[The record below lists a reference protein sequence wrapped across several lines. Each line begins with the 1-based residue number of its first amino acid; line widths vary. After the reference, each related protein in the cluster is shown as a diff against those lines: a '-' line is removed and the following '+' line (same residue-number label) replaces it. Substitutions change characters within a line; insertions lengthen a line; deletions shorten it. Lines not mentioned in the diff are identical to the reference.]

1 MIRVL
6 VDLFLLIGAVF
17 ALAGTVGII
26 RMPDIFTRLQA
37 STCAATLG
45 TFGITVAA
53 LIFAFSRGMSG
64 GTIIKILLAGLVVIL
79 TNPIS
84 NHAMLLG
91 AYKKGDLP
99 ETKLE
104 CAAYEKEHKTEEVTK
119 A

>member
-1 MIRVL
+1 MIRIL
-6 VDLFLLIGAVF
+6 VDFFLLVGAVF

-37 STCAATLG
+37 STCVATLG
-45 TFGITVAA
+45 TVGVTIAA
-53 LIFAFSRGMSG
+53 IIFAFSRGMSG
-64 GTIIKILLAGLVVIL
+64 GTVIKIILAGLVVIL
-79 TNPIS
+79 TNPLS

-99 ETKLE
+99 ETKLVCDDYAE
-104 CAAYEKEHKTEEVTK
+104 EHKEEVTE